1 MNQRI
6 QELALQARLGPA
18 LMLHYWKNIDALTD
32 SEQAELEQ
40 LEKFAELIVQ
50 ECADK
55 CLEMAYVNPGPHH
68 YAAML
73 KENFGVES

>member
-1 MNQRI
+1 MNERI
-6 QELALQARLGPA
+6 KQLARQSTGASTIY
-18 LMLHYWKNIDALTD
+18 MLEEEWL
-32 SEQAELEQ
+32 
-40 LEKFAELIVQ
+40 KFAELIVK